1 MRCVCSPTSMRSRKA
16 TREPD
21 PRDSVENA
29 GTLGTSD
36 DVETLETALRE
47 NTLAKLEKFAE
58 SDAVESQGSAR
69 MARSSERSS
78 AR

>member
-1 MRCVCSPTSMRSRKA
+1 VEKRLESRI
-16 TREPD
+16 RES
-21 PRDSVENA
+21 SVENA

-36 DVETLETALRE
+36 DVETLETALQE
-47 NTLAKLEKFAE
+47 NALAELEKFAE
-58 SDAVESQGSAR
+58 SDAVESHGSAR